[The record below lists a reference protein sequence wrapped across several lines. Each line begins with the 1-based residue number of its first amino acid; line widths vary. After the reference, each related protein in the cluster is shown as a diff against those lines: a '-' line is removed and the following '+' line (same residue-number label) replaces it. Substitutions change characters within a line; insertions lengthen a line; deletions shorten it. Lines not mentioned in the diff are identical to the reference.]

1 MKRTFVNDD
10 FFLEIDCELKAYL
23 LGFFLA
29 DGYVR
34 MNARCKNSFYFG
46 IALMKRDE
54 YVIQWFHDFI
64 CPFRTIGHA
73 KEKVKNGVFHQ
84 ASTNIAWTSTKM
96 KEYMESIY
104 GIKERKTYDVDYEF
118 PFDKIPEEFK

>member
-10 FFLEIDCELKAYL
+10 FFLKIDCELKAYL

-34 MNARCKNSFYFG
+34 MNARCKNSFHFG

-73 KEKVKNGVFHQ
+73 KEKVKNGVSHQ
-84 ASTNIAWTSTKM
+84 ASTNIAWTSTKN
-96 KEYMESIY
+96 ERIY
-104 GIKERKTYDVDYEF
+104 GVHLWHKRKKDV
-118 PFDKIPEEFK
+118 

>member
-23 LGFFLA
+23 LDFFLA

-34 MNARCKNSFYFG
+34 MNARCKNSFHFG

-73 KEKVKNGVFHQ
+73 KEKVKKWRVSSSINEYSLDFHK
-84 ASTNIAWTSTKM
+84 N
-96 KEYMESIY
+96 ERIY
-104 GIKERKTYDVDYEF
+104 GVYLWHKRKKNV
-118 PFDKIPEEFK
+118 